1 MVRYTGPKNRI
12 ARRFGAN
19 IFGRSRNPLLH
30 KPNPPGM
37 HGAKRRKKS
46 EYALQLEEMQKLRAF
61 YGMLSRS
68 QLLRYY
74 REAIQKSGNT
84 QEYLAQLLET
94 RLDAIVQRLY
104 LGKTPFQAHQLVS
117 HGHIRINGKKVDIR
131 SFHVKPGMQI
141 SLKDRA
147 KEFPFVKKNQ
157 ELLIN
162 HELPSYLSWNPS
174 TMTGE
179 LITMPGIDQIPFA
192 LPINISLVCEF
203 LSRAS

>member
-1 MVRYTGPKNRI
+1 MARYTGPKNRV

-84 QEYLAQLLET
+84 QEYLTQLLET
-94 RLDAIVQRLY
+94 RLDAVVQRLH

-117 HGHIRINGKKVDIR
+117 HGHIRVNGKKVDIR

-141 SLKDRA
+141 TLKDRA
-147 KEFPFVKKNQ
+147 KEFPFVKQNQ

-162 HELPSYLSWNPS
+162 HELPSYLSWNSS

-179 LITMPGIDQIPFA
+179 LISMPGLDQVPFT

>member
-1 MVRYTGPKNRI
+1 MARYTGPKNRV

-84 QEYLAQLLET
+84 QEYLTQLLET
-94 RLDAIVQRLY
+94 RLDAVVQRLH

-117 HGHIRINGKKVDIR
+117 HGHIRVNGKKVDIR

-147 KEFPFVKKNQ
+147 KEFPFIKQNQ

-179 LITMPGIDQIPFA
+179 LISMPGLDQVPFT

>member
-1 MVRYTGPKNRI
+1 MARYTGPKNRV

-19 IFGRSRNPLLH
+19 IFGRLRNPLLH

-84 QEYLAQLLET
+84 QEYLTQLLET
-94 RLDAIVQRLY
+94 RLDAVVQRLH

-117 HGHIRINGKKVDIR
+117 HGHIRVNGKKVDIR

-147 KEFPFVKKNQ
+147 KEFPFVKHNQ

-179 LITMPGIDQIPFA
+179 LISMPGLDQVPFT

>member
-37 HGAKRRKKS
+37 HGSKRRKKS

-162 HELPSYLSWNPS
+162 RELPSYLSWNPS

>member
-1 MVRYTGPKNRI
+1 MARYTGPKNRI

-19 IFGRSRNPLLH
+19 IFGRLRNPLLH

-94 RLDAIVQRLY
+94 RLDAVVQRLY

-117 HGHIRINGKKVDIR
+117 HGHIKVNGKKVDIR
-131 SFHVKPGMQI
+131 SFHVKPGMEI

-147 KEFPFVKKNQ
+147 KEFTFVKQNQ

-162 HELPSYLSWNPS
+162 HELPTYLSWNPS

-179 LITMPGIDQIPFA
+179 LVSMPGVDQIPFT

>member
-1 MVRYTGPKNRI
+1 MARYTGPKNRI

-30 KPNPPGM
+30 KSNPPGM
-37 HGAKRRKKS
+37 HGAKKRKKS

-61 YGMLSRS
+61 YGMLSRR

-74 REAIQKSGNT
+74 REAIQKTGNT
-84 QEYLAQLLET
+84 QQHLTQLLES
-94 RLDAIVQRLY
+94 RLDAIVHRLHF
-104 LGKTPFQAHQLVS
+104 GKTPFQAHQLVS
-117 HGHIRINGKKVDIR
+117 HGHIKVNGKKVDIR
-131 SFHVKPGMQI
+131 SFQVKPGMKI

-147 KEFPFVKKNQ
+147 KEFSFIKQNQ
-157 ELLIN
+157 EILTN
-162 HELPSYLSWNPS
+162 YELPSYLSWDPS
-174 TMTGE
+174 TLTGE
-179 LITMPGIDQIPFA
+179 LVSMPGIDQVPFT